1 MKVGVVD
8 IGTNS
13 VRLLIT
19 DGEVE
24 SDRQVEVTGLGRGV
38 DKTGRLSTEAV
49 EETIS
54 ALERYGEEMDSH
66 RVQRRRVIATSAAR
80 DAQNR
85 EEFFDLVESAL
96 GVRPTLISGEE
107 EARLAY
113 QGATGGLDQSETWMV
128 TDIGGGS
135 TEFVTRM
142 GEVSVDI
149 GSVRLTERHLQG
161 RPPQPGELASSR
173 EKLRRLFSDVD
184 LGQSGPLVGVAGTW
198 TSLGAIALELP
209 SYDRAIVHRSILPAG
224 QIAETVERLSR
235 LTLEQ
240 TASIPSLD
248 PKRAPVILAG
258 SVIAEAVMESM
269 GSDSVLISETDTL
282 DGVAGQLLALP

>member
-24 SDRQVEVTGLGRGV
+24 SGRQVEVTGLGRGV
-38 DKTGRLSTEAV
+38 DTTGRLSVEAV

-54 ALERYGEEMDSH
+54 SLERYGEAMDNH
-66 RVQRRRVIATSAAR
+66 RVERRRAIATSAAR

-85 EEFFDLVESAL
+85 DEFFDLAESAL
-96 GVRPTLISGEE
+96 GVRPILISGEE

-113 QGATGGLDQSETWMV
+113 QGATAGLDQSETWVV

-135 TEFVTRM
+135 TEFVTRR
-142 GEVSVDI
+142 GQVSVNI
-149 GSVRLTERHLQG
+149 GSVRLTERHLPS

-173 EKLRRLFSDVD
+173 EKLRRLFSPVG

-198 TSLGAIALELP
+198 TSLAAIALELP
-209 SYDRAIVHRSILPAG
+209 SYDRAIVHSSILPAG
-224 QIAETVERLSR
+224 QIAETVQRLSR

-258 SVIAEAVMESM
+258 SVIAEAVMESL
-269 GSDSVLISETDTL
+269 GSDSVLISESDSL
-282 DGVAGQLLALP
+282 DGVADQMLALP